1 MVPVQKS
8 NVSGE
13 ADSVVSAKDVYC
25 ICRQSHSNGFMICCD
40 NCNEWF
46 HGDCIGLPA
55 SIGVQHD
62 TYYCTEC
69 FRKNPLLKCTYKKS
83 SSTSGVPK
91 TPKTPKTPKSPKTP
105 KRARIINSVGVRQN
119 PRRRSTFVQEP
130 LEVHNPSTPAPKAS
144 RTRRQST
151 KLQKAVEYENATEEA
166 KKVDQ
171 KPKRTAKEKNPKPED
186 KVTGDAPKP
195 TIKKVFVSTGT
206 QCNMFREFAKYVP
219 PENSKKKGTCSSDCC
234 QRLARLRSNYCC
246 DECNNLTAVINLA
259 SFGVLPKIPP
269 INAAMARQL
278 KQYGIYNYQI
288 FQNDNDS
295 ANNHKSN
302 KKSKASESETKTKTK
317 AKKTKSEERKSR
329 YRSPSS
335 SPDVSPTAAKK
346 PKLQEELHSSRSKS
360 SRKLL
365 EESESE
371 TEPQQKSKHK
381 TAKEERTSSQRTY
394 SLSPKSSRNSRN
406 TSKTAPNTPVNLK
419 NTFKIK
425 HVTSSPPSGQKRVR
439 RSQTISVDGPL
450 TSEPKSTEVSRM
462 ASPGTSS
469 RNMNPVLPTSYQK
482 YRKLS
487 LTDEKIKAI
496 RCIVSNMSKD
506 EKAELARK
514 RMMIKL
520 ASEKHLR
527 QATGDLNKEK
537 YTGAF

>member
-55 SIGVQHD
+55 SIGVLHD

-91 TPKTPKTPKSPKTP
+91 TPKSPKTP
-105 KRARIINSVGVRQN
+105 KRARIINSIGVRRN
-119 PRRRSTFVQEP
+119 PRRKSTFVQEP

-151 KLQKAVEYENATEEA
+151 KLQKAVEYENYKEEA

-171 KPKRTAKEKNPKPED
+171 NPKRTAKEKNPKPED
-186 KVTGDAPKP
+186 KVTGDAPKA
-195 TIKKVFVSTGT
+195 TIKQVFVSTGT

-219 PENSKKKGTCSSDCC
+219 PENSKKKGICFSGCC
-234 QRLARLRSNYCC
+234 QRLARRRSKYCC
-246 DECNNLTAVINLA
+246 DECNNLTAVTNLV
-259 SFGVLPKIPP
+259 SFGVLPKMPA
-269 INAAMARQL
+269 INAALARQL
-278 KQYGIYNYQI
+278 KQYGIYDYQI
-288 FQNDNDS
+288 FQNNNDS

-302 KKSKASESETKTKTK
+302 KNSKASESETKTKTK
-317 AKKTKSEERKSR
+317 AKKTKSEGRKSR

-346 PKLQEELHSSRSKS
+346 PKLQEELPSSRSKS

-365 EESESE
+365 EESRSE
-371 TEPQQKSKHK
+371 TEPQQKFKHK
-381 TAKEERTSSQRTY
+381 TANEEKTSTA
-394 SLSPKSSRNSRN
+394 RN

-419 NTFKIK
+419 NTFKQK
-425 HVTSSPPSGQKRVR
+425 HVTSSPQPGQKRVH

-469 RNMNPVLPTSYQK
+469 RNKNPVLATSYQM

-506 EKAELARK
+506 EKAKLARK
-514 RMMIKL
+514 RMMMKFT
-520 ASEKHLR
+520 SEKHLR
-527 QATGDLNKEK
+527 QATGDLNKE
-537 YTGAF
+537 

>member
-55 SIGVQHD
+55 NIGVQHD

-69 FRKNPLLKCTYKKS
+69 FRKNPLLKCTYKS
-83 SSTSGVPK
+83 SSTSGV
-91 TPKTPKTPKSPKTP
+91 PKTPKSPKTP
-105 KRARIINSVGVRQN
+105 KRARIINSIGVRRN
-119 PRRRSTFVQEP
+119 PRRRSTFVQSP
-130 LEVHNPSTPAPKAS
+130 LEVHNASTPAPKAS

-151 KLQKAVEYENATEEA
+151 KLQNAVEYENATEEA

-219 PENSKKKGTCSSDCC
+219 PENSKKKGTCSTVCC
-234 QRLARLRSNYCC
+234 QRLARRRSKYCC
-246 DECNNLTAVINLA
+246 DECSNLTAVTNLILLD
-259 SFGVLPKIPP
+259 VLPKMPA

-278 KQYGIYNYQI
+278 KQNGIYNYLI

-302 KKSKASESETKTKTK
+302 KNLKASESETKTKTK
-317 AKKTKSEERKSR
+317 AKKTKSEGRKSR

-346 PKLQEELHSSRSKS
+346 PKLQEELPSSRSKS

-365 EESESE
+365 EESRSE
-371 TEPQQKSKHK
+371 TEPQQKSEHK
-381 TAKEERTSSQRTY
+381 TAKKEKTSSQRSY
-394 SLSPKSSRNSRN
+394 SPSPIPSPKSSRTARN
-406 TSKTAPNTPVNLK
+406 TSKTAPNVNLK
-419 NTFKIK
+419 TTIK
-425 HVTSSPPSGQKRVR
+425 QHVTSSPPSGQKRVR

-469 RNMNPVLPTSYQK
+469 RNKNPVLATYYQK

-487 LTDEKIKAI
+487 YTDDNSEKIKAI
-496 RCIVSNMSKD
+496 RCIVSNMSHS
-506 EKAELARK
+506 EKAQLAKK
-514 RMMIKL
+514 RMMMKL
-520 ASEKHLR
+520 ASEKHLS
-527 QATGDLNKEK
+527 QT
-537 YTGAF
+537 